1 VGDAEAAQRACPPL
15 DAPGE
20 RWAEG
25 GMDPVGG
32 LSEIMRLLQRRLAEK
47 KQQTERLEPTGGQV
61 GTPARRATT
70 AAKASP
76 EEIQRRIGE
85 RIQMLG
91 PEERQGPRAAQ
102 VFVESVL
109 AWEFGEE
116 VLDDPDFAELTRQVR
131 ATMTDDPM
139 LWRKVQG
146 MLADF

>member
-1 VGDAEAAQRACPPL
+1 
-15 DAPGE
+15 
-20 RWAEG
+20 
-25 GMDPVGG
+25 MDPVGG

-47 KQQTERLEPTGGQV
+47 KQQGERLEPTCGQTS
-61 GTPARRATT
+61 TPARPATP

-85 RIQMLG
+85 RIRMLE

-109 AWEFGEE
+109 AWEFGDE
-116 VLDDPDFAELTRQVR
+116 VLDDPDFAELARQVR
-131 ATMTDDPM
+131 TAMTADPM

-146 MLADF
+146 VLADF